1 MTEQHFMQFALQL
14 AQTGK
19 NQTSPNPLVGCV
31 ITKGEDIIGFGAHLK
46 AGDAHAE
53 VNALKIAGDKAEG
66 ANVYV
71 TLEPCNHI
79 GKTGACVDALIKAKV
94 AHVFIAT
101 LDPNPLVAGKGARR
115 LEEAGIA
122 VSIGLC
128 ETEAKAL
135 NAPFFHFISQHQ
147 PYVTLKQA
155 ISLDGKITASE
166 GEQTF
171 ITGKKVKEDVHLARA
186 HHDAILVGTNT
197 VCIDDPSL
205 TNRLGTTKKQ
215 PIRVIIDRFS
225 KIPATA
231 TVFNDKAAPT
241 WLFTTEAKELEHVRV
256 FVLENCSLGNILR
269 RLADEGVM
277 TLYVEAGCGIAD
289 AFLQQGFV
297 QKMITYV
304 APKLLGNDALPMVT
318 SALPRPFTF
327 NEVERIGED
336 IKITMTVK

>member
-1 MTEQHFMQFALQL
+1 M
-14 AQTGK
+14 
-19 NQTSPNPLVGCV
+19 
-31 ITKGEDIIGFGAHLK
+31 
-46 AGDAHAE
+46 
-53 VNALKIAGDKAEG
+53 
-66 ANVYV
+66 
-71 TLEPCNHI
+71 
-79 GKTGACVDALIKAKV
+79 
-94 AHVFIAT
+94 
-101 LDPNPLVAGKGARR
+101 
-115 LEEAGIA
+115 
-122 VSIGLC
+122 
-128 ETEAKAL
+128 
-135 NAPFFHFISQHQ
+135 
-147 PYVTLKQA
+147 
-155 ISLDGKITASE
+155 
-166 GEQTF
+166 
-171 ITGKKVKEDVHLARA
+171 HLARA

-215 PIRVIIDRFS
+215 PIRVIIDRFG